1 MEMQKDSIRGALIPT
16 AAGIVGGG
24 IGLVL
29 TRKPNGRSPGDLAGD
44 LLGKVESV
52 VGGAKPTQNN
62 GSSRAAGVDGAEL
75 AKRRQQREERRA
87 SRRSGR

>member
-1 MEMQKDSIRGALIPT
+1 MPKDSIRSALIPT
-16 AAGIVGGG
+16 AAGLVGGG

-52 VGGAKPTQNN
+52 VGGSKTTRSASVRVGT
-62 GSSRAAGVDGAEL
+62 VDGAEL
-75 AKRRQQREERRA
+75 SKRRQQREERRA
-87 SRRSGR
+87 SRRSRS